1 MEQPTELS
9 LTQHVLVR
17 RTWVRAILVLPLTAV
32 RRRFTLFETNTKALF
47 NEFAFFS
54 LLEIH

>member
-32 RRRFTLFETNTKALF
+32 RRRFTLFETNA
-47 NEFAFFS
+47 NGFAFVS